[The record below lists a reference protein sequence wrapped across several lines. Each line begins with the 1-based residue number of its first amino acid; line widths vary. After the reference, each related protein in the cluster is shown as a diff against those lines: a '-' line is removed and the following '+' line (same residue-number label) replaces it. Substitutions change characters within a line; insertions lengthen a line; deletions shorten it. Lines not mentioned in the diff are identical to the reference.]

1 LDEVERKFPREG
13 GEEEGKLAGLL
24 AGILRLFTKRSKQK
38 KEVKE

>member
-24 AGILRLFTKRSKQK
+24 VGILLFTKRSKQK